1 METKHERTRPTWDDY
16 FMNVALAVASR
27 ASCIKIHTGAV
38 ITKDN
43 RIVSTGYNGFPP
55 GIKTCFER
63 GRCRKRS
70 LGIDWNVKNTGECFT
85 VHAEVN
91 AIIQANP
98 KDMQGGKLY
107 SVLYPCADCAKNIAG
122 AGIKEVIYL
131 RDYKEKGS
139 PTAKIFRQ
147 AGIKLRKMNYDLDGM
162 GKLIKFIATD
172 KTK

>member
-1 METKHERTRPTWDDY
+1 METKHGRTRPEWDDY

-38 ITKDN
+38 IVKDK

-55 GIKTCFER
+55 GMKTCFEN
-63 GRCRKRS
+63 GVCRKKS
-70 LGIDWNVKNTGECFT
+70 LGIDWNEKNSGECFT

-91 AIIQANP
+91 ALIQGNS
-98 KDMQGGKLY
+98 KDIRGGKLY

-122 AGIKEVIYL
+122 AGIVEVIYL
-131 RDYKEKGS
+131 RDYKENGS
-139 PTAKIFRQ
+139 ATAEIFRQ
-147 AGIKLRKMNYDLDGM
+147 AGITLRKMDYDMDGM

-172 KTK
+172 QTK